1 MRKVYPSR
9 GWWARRRDR
18 YTDDAVAGLLRVKTG
33 SLGTVTSMAGNV
45 SRTNGGALSFAVVVN
60 NPEDYAAARS
70 AIDSFITKLAG
81 L

>member
-1 MRKVYPSR
+1 M
-9 GWWARRRDR
+9 
-18 YTDDAVAGLLRVKTG
+18 
-33 SLGTVTSMAGNV
+33 
-45 SRTNGGALSFAVVVN
+45 SFAVVVN

>member
-1 MRKVYPSR
+1 MMPWLVCCASKPAAS
-9 GWWARRRDR
+9 ARLRRWP
-18 YTDDAVAGLLRVKTG
+18 AMCPAP
-33 SLGTVTSMAGNV
+33 M
-45 SRTNGGALSFAVVVN
+45 GGALSFAVVVN